1 VLFGRPRTLEIITT
15 KSCESTLFRFCY
27 VFRNSPRT
35 REKKIREA
43 GVLSSFLIRFARPD
57 TEASGGER
65 RIDNYYN
72 DRVARGWESK
82 SVEGQQ
88 ADASEKPAQGRLR
101 LSADEAARAREREKL
116 RLSRQR
122 VLQEMEA
129 SQNPRH
135 RQLLEAALADLEE
148 KLKKADGGRQT

>member
-1 VLFGRPRTLEIITT
+1 M
-15 KSCESTLFRFCY
+15 
-27 VFRNSPRT
+27 
-35 REKKIREA
+35 
-43 GVLSSFLIRFARPD
+43 IRFVRPD
-57 TEASGGER
+57 AEASGGER
-65 RIDNYYN
+65 RIDDYYN

-88 ADASEKPAQGRLR
+88 ADASEKPTQGRLR

-135 RQLLEAALADLEE
+135 RQLLEQALADLDE
-148 KLKKADGGRQT
+148 KLKKADSGGQP